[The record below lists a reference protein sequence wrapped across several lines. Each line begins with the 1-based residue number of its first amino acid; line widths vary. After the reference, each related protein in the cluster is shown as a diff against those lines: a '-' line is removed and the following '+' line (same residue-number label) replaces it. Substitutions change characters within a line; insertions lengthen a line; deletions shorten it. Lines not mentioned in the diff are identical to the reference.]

1 MKASGGEVTIMSKSY
16 DGQTKRSWACRLIE
30 QNGPQLLFVGEFD
43 RDVEHPDLGL
53 IKAGTVS
60 YEYYW
65 TDRWYNIFR
74 FHEPTGE
81 LRNFYCNVNMPPTFA
96 DGLLEYV
103 DLDLDLLVMPDLR
116 YKILDRE
123 EFELNAARFNYPES
137 VRWGAESALSE
148 LVGIVT
154 SGGLPVT

>member
-123 EFELNAARFNYPES
+123 EFELNATRFNYPES